1 MKKSLFIF
9 LFTAV
14 ISLASSG
21 IYFSLQADE
30 KSGNECPYLKNQS
43 GISCPYLN
51 EKYGQ
56 TDSQECPYLNG
67 EIKPHAST
75 EDSDSPQCPF
85 LQKKGNTNQNYKMI
99 QNISS

>member
-14 ISLASSG
+14 VSLVSSG

-30 KSGNECPYLKNQS
+30 KSGSECPYLKNKSEQT
-43 GISCPYLN
+43 CPYLN

-67 EIKPHAST
+67 EIKPHSST

-85 LQKKGNTNQNYKMI
+85 LQKKGNSNQNYKTI

>member
-9 LFTAV
+9 LFTAI
-14 ISLASSG
+14 ISLVSSA

-30 KSGNECPYLKNQS
+30 KSESECPYLKNKSEQT
-43 GISCPYLN
+43 CPYLI

-67 EIKPHAST
+67 ELKPHSST
-75 EDSDSPQCPF
+75 EDTETQRCPF
-85 LQKKGNTNQNYKMI
+85 LEKKENSNQNYNTI